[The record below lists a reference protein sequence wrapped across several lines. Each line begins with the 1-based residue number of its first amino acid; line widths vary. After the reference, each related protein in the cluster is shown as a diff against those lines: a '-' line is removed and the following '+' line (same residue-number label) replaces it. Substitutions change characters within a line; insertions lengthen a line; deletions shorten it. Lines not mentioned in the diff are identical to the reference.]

1 MGIANSVSVKNT
13 ITDAIQSSVTQNLSD
28 VKKCT
33 NSATNI
39 VNVNQSCIGCDFCSN
54 VIDGIHSNN
63 NTVMNSHCTQES
75 NWNVSSTQEI
85 TENIKNA
92 VESHL
97 SGISGLAN
105 SVMSESELALSVQ
118 LATTVNIALTS
129 IASTS
134 AADIFTFNQIASCG
148 GGGGGNGSRG
158 QNSIYNVDIETF
170 QTLVLD
176 SVQKSTVDS
185 TALNRLV
192 ESIDNRVKAVNSG
205 VDPMQMLIA
214 LAVVGIVGII
224 GYTIVTGGGGGKSS
238 YMIMILIVVVIACVI
253 LYLISNKKKKT

>member
-85 TENIKNA
+85 TDNIKNA

-97 SGISGLAN
+97 SGINGLAN

-148 GGGGGNGSRG
+148 GGGGTGSRG

-205 VDPMQMLIA
+205 VDPMQLLIA
-214 LAVVGIVGII
+214 LAVVGVVGII
-224 GYTIVTGGGGGKSS
+224 GYTTVTGGGGGGKSR
-238 YMIMILIVVVIACVI
+238 YMMMILIVVVLACVV

>member
-224 GYTIVTGGGGGKSS
+224 GYTIVTGGGGKSS
-238 YMIMILIVVVIACVI
+238 YMKMILIVVVIACVI